1 MRKDAA
7 DKLNDGI
14 RERQGIAPGGII
26 DFEGIQ
32 VLICYL
38 LKNIPQP
45 LTKAQLD
52 EILPGSELVNYFDYS
67 QALDL
72 LQKNGNIARAEDGCF
87 EITPRGAKSCDILQD
102 SLPVSIRDRILG
114 RGMRVVHKTDVLAE
128 NEFSIETIDDNV
140 CLVCNI
146 KDRGGLLMSMRAAV
160 GSGELAASLGRQ
172 FLKNPELLYNAVFAV
187 LSADH
192 GQLSSL
198 AEKMADS
205 VR

>member
-7 DKLNDGI
+7 DKLSDGI
-14 RERQGIAPGGII
+14 RERQGVAPGGII

-32 VLICYL
+32 ILICYL
-38 LKNIPQP
+38 LKHIPEP

-72 LQKNGNIARAEDGCF
+72 LFKNGNVARAEDGRF
-87 EITPRGAKSCDILQD
+87 ELTPRGAKSCDILQD

-114 RGMRVVHKTDVLAE
+114 RGMRVAHKTDLLAE

-146 KDRGGLLMSMRAAV
+146 KDRGGLLMSVRAAV
-160 GSGELAASLGRQ
+160 GSGELAATLGRH
-172 FLKNPELLYNAVFAV
+172 FLKDPELLYNAVFAV
-187 LSADH
+187 LSADR
-192 GQLSSL
+192 GQLAAL
-198 AEKMADS
+198 ADKMK
-205 VR
+205 

>member
-87 EITPRGAKSCDILQD
+87 GITR
-102 SLPVSIRDRILG
+102 
-114 RGMRVVHKTDVLAE
+114 AE
-128 NEFSIETIDDNV
+128 Q
-140 CLVCNI
+140 
-146 KDRGGLLMSMRAAV
+146 KAV
-160 GSGELAASLGRQ
+160 TFYRTRCRSR
-172 FLKNPELLYNAVFAV
+172 
-187 LSADH
+187 SAT
-192 GQLSSL
+192 GF
-198 AEKMADS
+198 
-205 VR
+205 